1 MINPGPVGTVL
12 GLAWQA
18 DRRATLATVLSLG
31 LRPALPIVIAYL
43 VKVMVDAAVRDDPA
57 VLAAAVLGMAVAAA
71 ATVGSMPFAVEW
83 SIRMIEATSS
93 LVDQRLIR
101 LMTRSPGM
109 EDAADPAFLD
119 RVEVLRQE
127 QAHLDEGGNT
137 IALVVGVIVRA
148 AVTAAVLATVN
159 PLMLLTPLLA
169 VPAVLASGRGRRR
182 RLAAVDR
189 TAAEA
194 RRARHLYGIGTSA
207 SAAAELRLF
216 GLDRY
221 VRRRY
226 AAAMEPVDR
235 AVSGALLRNLV
246 GTWVAGTIFAAGYLG
261 ALTVVARGFSG
272 GTASLGDVALT
283 LGLVT
288 LINVQV
294 TQAISYVGLL
304 HEATVMARR
313 LLALE
318 RDADLRSRSWAGR
331 SPAPRRLSD
340 GLTLHGVRWRYP
352 GADRDAIHGI
362 DLHIPA
368 GTTVAVVG
376 ANGAGKSTLINL
388 LAGLY
393 RPTAGRITV
402 NGVDLCAI
410 RRDDWYSTLS
420 GCFQDF
426 ARLELSARHSVGV
439 GRIEDLDHDT
449 AVRRA
454 VERGGADEVVAALPA
469 GLDTPLGRSLPD
481 GVELSGGQWQRIAL
495 ARAGMRPMPCLLLL
509 DEPTAAIDPI
519 AEDALLTGYL
529 AAADAAAGSTGV
541 VLFAT
546 HRLSVARSAD
556 LIVVLHAGRV
566 VEVGDHDTLVRAPG
580 GVYGGLYGRQARAYT

>member
-1 MINPGPVGTVL
+1 MSSTTDEKYRGPAGD
-12 GLAWQA
+12 LA
-18 DRRATLATVLSLG
+18 DPSTTVLSARG
-31 LRPALPIVIAYL
+31 LIKTFGKVIGL
-43 VKVMVDAAVRDDPA
+43 DGVDVDLFPGE
-57 VLAAAVLGMAVAAA
+57 VLA
-71 ATVGSMPFAVEW
+71 
-83 SIRMIEATSS
+83 
-93 LVDQRLIR
+93 
-101 LMTRSPGM
+101 
-109 EDAADPAFLD
+109 
-119 RVEVLRQE
+119 
-127 QAHLDEGGNT
+127 
-137 IALVVGVIVRA
+137 VI
-148 AVTAAVLATVN
+148 
-159 PLMLLTPLLA
+159 
-169 VPAVLASGRGRRR
+169 
-182 RLAAVDR
+182 
-189 TAAEA
+189 
-194 RRARHLYGIGTSA
+194 
-207 SAAAELRLF
+207 
-216 GLDRY
+216 
-221 VRRRY
+221 
-226 AAAMEPVDR
+226 
-235 AVSGALLRNLV
+235 
-246 GTWVAGTIFAAGYLG
+246 
-261 ALTVVARGFSG
+261 
-272 GTASLGDVALT
+272 GD
-283 LGLVT
+283 
-288 LINVQV
+288 
-294 TQAISYVGLL
+294 
-304 HEATVMARR
+304 
-313 LLALE
+313 
-318 RDADLRSRSWAGR
+318 
-331 SPAPRRLSD
+331 
-340 GLTLHGVRWRYP
+340 
-352 GADRDAIHGI
+352 
-362 DLHIPA
+362 
-368 GTTVAVVG
+368 
-376 ANGAGKSTLINL
+376 NGAGKSTLINL